1 MYGNKSIDYLAPR
14 KSPNIVFTFGAA
26 VRSSRAVML
35 QHLRG
40 WSTWLSNKSVV
51 EFGSGGVNFF
61 VKKKY
66 LRGWSCVSHMN
77 GSGGVMYLR

>member
-1 MYGNKSIDYLAPR
+1 
-14 KSPNIVFTFGAA
+14 
-26 VRSSRAVML
+26 ML

-61 VKKKY
+61 CQKKIFE
-66 LRGWSCVSHMN
+66 
-77 GSGGVMYLR
+77 GVELCQSYEWEWWCNVPKMKRQHLENAEKLSFW

>member
-1 MYGNKSIDYLAPR
+1 MSATYATAMAILYEMNNESTTGQQDFRDL
-14 KSPNIVFTFGAA
+14 FTFGAA

-61 VKKKY
+61 I
-66 LRGWSCVSHMN
+66 
-77 GSGGVMYLR
+77 GSKNI